1 MSFVQEGMVQYAS
14 NELHFPLGT
23 EFFIFD
29 TYIVHQAKRKCEVFR
44 NFTKMSPSYAQVV
57 LPLSEVYQA
66 GCFESVSPLVHSAS
80 VRVFFSLS
88 VIKMLFLTI
97 VVPEVL
103 VMVRGN
109 LWFVITGV
117 YCVFRQGATI
127 QCSCMALPFQSYA
140 SQ

>member
-1 MSFVQEGMVQYAS
+1 
-14 NELHFPLGT
+14 
-23 EFFIFD
+23 
-29 TYIVHQAKRKCEVFR
+29 
-44 NFTKMSPSYAQVV
+44 MSPGYAQVV

-80 VRVFFSLS
+80 VRVFFSLRVS

-97 VVPEVL
+97 VVPEVF

-117 YCVFRQGATI
+117 YSCVPNKRIVPNKSIGWQITQI
-127 QCSCMALPFQSYA
+127 
-140 SQ
+140 